1 MTLEQKE
8 EGKQREEVL
17 QTDNLQYLVH
27 ISWFPFRLKE
37 SVRDSLLD

>member
-8 EGKQREEVL
+8 EGKVRGEMH
-17 QTDNLQYLVH
+17 TDNLRYLVH